1 MRAGDSV
8 ASIGDQLAELEK
20 RISKVEAQLQSALF
34 LAKNGAKLLRLPRKF
49 SLENSVIKN

>member
-34 LAKNGAKLLRLPRKF
+34 LAKERRK
-49 SLENSVIKN
+49 VVTPP